1 MRNRFSELLNT
12 PFESYKSFGEET
24 PTQDPICRTYN
35 NLFGLALQT
44 HMSMCGDKRVIT
56 GHYINTPEWDV
67 FISSPTWGGLD
78 FRHAGYWSLY
88 DFLSKMG
95 LTCKK
100 GTLNGDVVCWV
111 EEPQEEPTPV
121 PVAAYTSE
129 SQIPHK
135 LEEFNINKS
144 IFEGSTQDVVNKLN
158 ESTSFEWIW
167 TGEQYI
173 GYNENTILKL

>member
-1 MRNRFSELLNT
+1 MKLNNVVVE
-12 PFESYKSFGEET
+12 PIQAVVEE
-24 PTQDPICRTYN
+24 
-35 NLFGLALQT
+35 
-44 HMSMCGDKRVIT
+44 K
-56 GHYINTPEWDV
+56 
-67 FISSPTWGGLD
+67 
-78 FRHAGYWSLY
+78 
-88 DFLSKMG
+88 
-95 LTCKK
+95 
-100 GTLNGDVVCWV
+100 V